1 MRRVRFTAKLCV
13 TCHSCENACG
23 IKHSEATSVSEAAE
37 RGLKLIPR
45 IRIGE
50 KNGKPKM
57 IRCVFC
63 KKPKCVEACPENA
76 IIHQDDGYIYIDANL
91 CDGCGSCI
99 DACPFDAI
107 RMTVEGKSVKCD
119 LCLDDET
126 PACLSM
132 SGGCSCN
139 CGLIFLFISVF
150 TIRNPMTTKE

>member
-1 MRRVRFTAKLCV
+1 
-13 TCHSCENACG
+13 
-23 IKHSEATSVSEAAE
+23 
-37 RGLKLIPR
+37 
-45 IRIGE
+45 
-50 KNGKPKM
+50 M

-126 PACLSM
+126 PACVYQCPVGALV
-132 SGGCSCN
+132 
-139 CGLIFLFISVF
+139 IVD
-150 TIRNPMTTKE
+150 